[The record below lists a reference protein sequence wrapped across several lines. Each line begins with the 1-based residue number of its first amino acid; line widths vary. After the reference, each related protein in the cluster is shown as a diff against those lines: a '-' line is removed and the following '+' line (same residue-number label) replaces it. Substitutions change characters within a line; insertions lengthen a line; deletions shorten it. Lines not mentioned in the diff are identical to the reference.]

1 MVKVTD
7 SAKLI
12 YQQEPR
18 EDKDI
23 NASLAQIK
31 KELESVQKSLE
42 ELNEH
47 TERAEEA
54 ARLLQQVNG
63 EQQQTVLVN
72 SMNKIVAKINPLV
85 ELATRLE
92 RAANYI
98 YIPDNAAIN

>member
-7 SAKLI
+7 SAKFI
-12 YQQEPR
+12 YHQEPG
-18 EDKDI
+18 EDNDI

-72 SMNKIVAKINPLV
+72 SMDKIVAKINPLV